1 MVTVQI
7 VCDKPLRIS
16 NERWIRLPK
25 KGYCEWCGLS
35 RSHLFTLVADGKV
48 RSVSLKKPGNQRGV
62 RLGWLPSVFE
72 YIERVG
78 VLEGPES
85 SEADDGKAAPTYT
98 LSLAGIE
105 GLSNM

>member
-7 VCDKPLRIS
+7 VCEKPLRLS
-16 NERWIRLPK
+16 NERWIRIPK

-35 RSHLFTLVADGKV
+35 RSHLFWLVAEGKV

-62 RLGWLPSVFE
+62 RLVWLPSVFE

-78 VLEGPES
+78 E
-85 SEADDGKAAPTYT
+85 
-98 LSLAGIE
+98 LAGEVEDCEESLKYSIDLDGVE
-105 GLSNM
+105 EM